1 MRALSFVVKVSIF
14 ENWISIVDLFVRSKV
29 DTPFINN
36 LITNIGCLVIVDIWL
51 HLGFSFINI

>member
-36 LITNIGCLVIVDIWL
+36 LITNIGCLVIVDMSL
-51 HLGFSFINI
+51 RLGSTIRL

>member
-36 LITNIGCLVIVDIWL
+36 LITNIGRLVM
-51 HLGFSFINI
+51 FINI